1 MDRQNQTA
9 IELFIDPINPVDS
22 MTFVRMEET
31 LDWIVNLKS
40 CVFGGLFFGDVKKKG
55 RTIDPSQCITVHK
68 RGVLTVVF

>member
-40 CVFGGLFFGDVKKKG
+40 CVFGGLFFGDVKKK
-55 RTIDPSQCITVHK
+55 R
-68 RGVLTVVF
+68 